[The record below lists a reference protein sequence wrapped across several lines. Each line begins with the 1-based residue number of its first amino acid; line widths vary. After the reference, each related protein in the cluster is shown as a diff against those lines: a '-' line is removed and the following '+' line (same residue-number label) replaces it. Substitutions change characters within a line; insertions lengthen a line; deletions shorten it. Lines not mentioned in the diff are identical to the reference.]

1 MAIAVCQGVVVEVYA
16 IYECLPVNS
25 TPYKTRTF
33 DLASRDC
40 VTVQKRRLANARP
53 EGTQAGQRRRRA
65 SSCSVVRSPA
75 TSASFLAVVQPL
87 S

>member
-53 EGTQAGQRRRRA
+53 EPVLR
-65 SSCSVVRSPA
+65 
-75 TSASFLAVVQPL
+75 
-87 S
+87 